1 MSPDSFDYIQP
12 LLWSILTLMPP
23 SQMAFVTIFSTSTI
37 IIVESK
43 FNFDATSR
51 DEIQEY
57 QILML
62 QRQVLMTL
70 YSRHII
76 ILWVL

>member
-1 MSPDSFDYIQP
+1 
-12 LLWSILTLMPP
+12 MPP

-76 ILWVL
+76 IL